1 LLNELL
7 LIKLLSELFAKHCN
21 LPSRFWWF
29 FSGNNFDIYLEM
41 GISYKERSNR
51 GGTPTGDQEIPAKA
65 EKKVISLGPGYLNW
79 LEAKP
84 TLELSIISA
93 NHAQPGYTAADH
105 SLYYL
110 TKRAK
115 SLAGNLAKRRKINAK
130 FKPCLRA
137 GVSQERL
144 CSAASTFWKPHR

>member
-7 LIKLLSELFAKHCN
+7 LIKLLSELLAKHCN

-65 EKKVISLGPGYLNW
+65 EKKVISNV
-79 LEAKP
+79 
-84 TLELSIISA
+84 
-93 NHAQPGYTAADH
+93 
-105 SLYYL
+105 
-110 TKRAK
+110 
-115 SLAGNLAKRRKINAK
+115 RKIK
-130 FKPCLRA
+130 GHLRGLA
-137 GVSQERL
+137 FNP
-144 CSAASTFWKPHR
+144 AIA